1 MARPN
6 SLDRLDPAERKLA
19 LSAARKAARIT
30 ERIRLRNE
38 RHAAALAA
46 LEQQRIEAWSEA
58 TALGMSKTEAAKVA
72 GLHHSAVDRALQPSS
87 A

>member
-6 SLDRLDPAERKLA
+6 SLDRLDPETRRTA
-19 LSAARKAARIT
+19 LSAARRAARIT
-30 ERIRLRNE
+30 DRMQKRNE

-46 LEQQRIEAWSEA
+46 LEAQRIDAWSEA
-58 TALGMSKTEAAKVA
+58 TGLGMSRTEAAKVA
-72 GLHHSAVDRALQPSS
+72 GLHHSAVDRALTS

>member
-19 LSAARKAARIT
+19 LAAARRAARIT
-30 ERIRLRNE
+30 ARIQKRQE

-46 LEQQRIEAWSEA
+46 LDRQRIDAWEEA
-58 TALGMSKTEAAKVA
+58 TGLGMSRTEAARVA
-72 GLHHSAVDRALQPSS
+72 GLHHSAVDRALTS